1 MNDRLAHYDFEIAN
15 ADVFCFNNGTEVKE
29 YQVMIHVSTYRLPFA
44 KQLEAVMNAYNQLLE
59 TKLK

>member
-15 ADVFCFNNGTEVKE
+15 AYVFCFNNGTEVKE

-44 KQLEAVMNAYNQLLE
+44 KH
-59 TKLK
+59 